1 MEIFADMKSRF
12 KDRRLQQMYED
23 CIRIASDNFGEFYY
37 GDGRTDI
44 GPRFQRTGAGHRAAF
59 WNGYRGTPNHLYPRG
74 SFAAAAYRA
83 GIDFKKGAR
92 A

>member
-1 MEIFADMKSRF
+1 MNGPRPRF
-12 KDRRLQQMYED
+12 KTRQLQDMYVT
-23 CIRIASDNFGEFYY
+23 CIRLASDNFSEFYY
-37 GDGRTDI
+37 GDGRTEF

-59 WNGYRGTPNHLYPRG
+59 WNGYRSTPNHLYPKG

-83 GIDFKKGAR
+83 GHDFRKGAR